1 MGMRPEIRHMGD
13 RGLLVELGTGI
24 DPAVNRRVQ
33 QLHQI
38 LARENLF
45 GVVET
50 VPAYSS
56 LLVVYD
62 PLRAA
67 PDALE
72 RQIRGLCHFQDID
85 LPEQPPSA
93 IEIPVVYGGES
104 GPDLDAVAAFHGRTR
119 EEIVRLHSG
128 TVYRV
133 YMIGFTPGFPYMG
146 ELPQALDTPR
156 RETPRTR
163 IPKGSVAIA
172 QRQTGIYPVVSPGG
186 WQIIGRTPVALFD
199 PRQDEPSLLGMG
211 DEVRFRPITAEE
223 ADQWPG

>member
-1 MGMRPEIRHMGD
+1 MRMPVEIRHLGD

-33 QLHQI
+33 RLHQI
-38 LARENLF
+38 IARENLH

-50 VPAYSS
+50 VPAYCS

-67 PDALE
+67 PGALAQ
-72 RQIRGLCHFQDID
+72 QIKGLCDFDD
-85 LPEQPPSA
+85 ADGSEA
-93 IEIPVVYGGES
+93 TRRMIEIPVVYGGEA
-104 GPDLDAVAAFHGRTR
+104 GPDLEDVAAYHDLTG
-119 EEIVRLHSG
+119 EDIIHLHSS

-156 RETPRTR
+156 RDTPRTH

-186 WQIIGRTPVALFD
+186 WQIIGRTPLELFD
-199 PRQDEPSLLGMG
+199 PLQDKPSLLGMG
-211 DEVRFRPITAEE
+211 DEVRFVPISAEE
-223 ADQWPG
+223 DSQ

>member
-1 MGMRPEIRHMGD
+1 
-13 RGLLVELGTGI
+13 LLVELGAGI

-33 QLHQI
+33 RLDQI
-38 LARENLF
+38 LSRENLY

-67 PDALE
+67 TDALAQ
-72 RQIRGLCHFQDID
+72 QIEALCDFDEAAD
-85 LPEQPPSA
+85 PEVLRPV
-93 IEIPVVYGGES
+93 IEIPVVYGGEA
-104 GPDLDAVAAFHGRTR
+104 GPDLGDVARYHGLTR
-119 EEIVRLHSG
+119 EDIIRLHSG
-128 TVYRV
+128 TAYRV

-186 WQIIGRTPVALFD
+186 WQIIGHTPLELFD
-199 PRQDEPSLLGMG
+199 PRQDKPSLLGMG
-211 DEVRFRPITAEE
+211 DEVRFVPVTAEE
-223 ADQWPG
+223 ASQWQR

>member
-1 MGMRPEIRHMGD
+1 MPLAIRHLGD
-13 RGLLVELGTGI
+13 RGLLVELGIGI

-33 QLHQI
+33 KLQQI
-38 LARENLF
+38 LSRENLC

-50 VPAYSS
+50 IPAYCS

-67 PDALE
+67 PRALA
-72 RQIRGLCHFQDID
+72 QAIIGLCDFDD
-85 LPEQPPSA
+85 AADAGAPRPV
-93 IEIPVVYGGES
+93 IEIPVVYGGNT
-104 GPDLDAVAAFHGRTR
+104 GPDLETVAACHGLTS
-119 EEIVRLHSG
+119 EEVVRLHSG
-128 TVYRV
+128 STYRV

-156 RETPRTR
+156 RETPRTH

-186 WQIIGRTPVALFD
+186 WQIIGHTPLELFD
-199 PRQDEPSLLGMG
+199 PLQDKPSLLGMG
-211 DEVRFRPITAEE
+211 DEVRFVPITAEE
-223 ADQWPG
+223 ACQWLR

>member
-1 MGMRPEIRHMGD
+1 MSVEIRHLGD
-13 RGLLVELGTGI
+13 RGLLVELGDGI

-33 QLHQI
+33 ELHQI
-38 LARENLF
+38 MTRENLC

-67 PDALE
+67 PAPLA
-72 RQIRGLCHFQDID
+72 RQIRRLCDFDD
-85 LPEQPPSA
+85 ALAPEAQRPV
-93 IEIPVVYGGES
+93 IEIPVVYGGKA
-104 GPDLDAVAAFHGRTR
+104 GPDLEDVAAYHNLTG
-119 EEIVRLHSG
+119 EEVIRLHSG
-128 TVYRV
+128 AVYRV

-186 WQIIGRTPVALFD
+186 WQIIGHTPLALFD
-199 PRQDEPSLLGMG
+199 PLQDQPSLLGMG
-211 DEVRFRPITAEE
+211 DEVRFVSVTAEE
-223 ADQWPG
+223 ASQWAR

>member
-1 MGMRPEIRHMGD
+1 MSVVIRQMGD

-33 QLHQI
+33 QLQQR
-38 LARENLF
+38 LQRENLG

-67 PDALE
+67 PEALK
-72 RQIRGLCHFQDID
+72 RRIRGLCRFEAATPGGTKRVFD
-85 LPEQPPSA
+85 
-93 IEIPVVYGGES
+93 IPVVYGGEE
-104 GPDLDAVAAFHGRTR
+104 GPDLQAVADYHGLAV
-119 EEIVRLHSG
+119 EDVVRLHSSS
-128 TVYRV
+128 VYRV
-133 YMIGFTPGFPYMG
+133 YMIGFTPGYPYMG
-146 ELPQALDTPR
+146 ELPEALNTPR
-156 RETPRTR
+156 RATPRTH

-186 WQIIGRTPVALFD
+186 WQIIGRTPVTLFD
-199 PRQDEPSLLGMG
+199 AQSATPSLLAMG
-211 DEVRFRPITAEE
+211 DQVRFVPVRPEE
-223 ADQWPG
+223 AEKWAG

>member
-1 MGMRPEIRHMGD
+1 MPVEIRHLGD

-24 DPAVNRRVQ
+24 APAVNRRVQ
-33 QLHQI
+33 RLHQI
-38 LARENLF
+38 MARENLY

-62 PLRAA
+62 PLRAV
-67 PDALE
+67 PGALAQ
-72 RQIRGLCHFQDID
+72 QIRGFCDFDNAD
-85 LPEQPPSA
+85 GPEAPHRM

-104 GPDLDAVAAFHGRTR
+104 GPDLEDVAAYHNLAG
-119 EEIVRLHSG
+119 EDIIRLHSSV
-128 TVYRV
+128 VYRV

-156 RETPRTR
+156 RETPRTH

-186 WQIIGRTPVALFD
+186 WQIIGRTPLELFD
-199 PRQDEPSLLGMG
+199 PLQDNPSLLGMG
-211 DEVRFRPITAEE
+211 DEVRFVPITVEE
-223 ADQWPG
+223 ASQWPQ

>member
-1 MGMRPEIRHMGD
+1 MPVEIRHLGD
-13 RGLLVELGTGI
+13 RGLLVELGDGI

-33 QLHQI
+33 RLHRI
-38 LARENLF
+38 MARENLC

-50 VPAYSS
+50 VPAYCS

-67 PDALE
+67 PDPLA
-72 RQIRGLCHFQDID
+72 RQIRRLCDFDDAVALEVQR
-85 LPEQPPSA
+85 PV
-93 IEIPVVYGGES
+93 IEIPVVYGGKA
-104 GPDLDAVAAFHGRTR
+104 GPDLEDVAAYHNLTG
-119 EEIVRLHSG
+119 EEVIRLHSG
-128 TVYRV
+128 AVYRV

-156 RETPRTR
+156 RETPRTH

-186 WQIIGRTPVALFD
+186 WQIIGYTPLELFD
-199 PRQDEPSLLGMG
+199 PLQDKPSLLEMG
-211 DEVRFRPITAEE
+211 DTVRFVSVTAEE
-223 ADQWPG
+223 ASRWPL

>member
-1 MGMRPEIRHMGD
+1 MPVKIRHLGD

-24 DPAVNRRVQ
+24 DPTVNRRVQ
-33 QLHQI
+33 RLHQI
-38 LARENLF
+38 MARENLH

-50 VPAYSS
+50 VPAYCS
-56 LLVVYD
+56 LLVIYD

-67 PDALE
+67 PGALAQ
-72 RQIRGLCHFQDID
+72 QIRGLCDFDD
-85 LPEQPPSA
+85 ADGPEA
-93 IEIPVVYGGES
+93 THRMIEIPVVYGGES
-104 GPDLDAVAAFHGRTR
+104 GPDLEDVAAYHDLAG
-119 EEIVRLHSG
+119 EDIIRLHSS

-156 RETPRTR
+156 RESPRTH

-186 WQIIGRTPVALFD
+186 WQIIGRTPLDLFD
-199 PRQDEPSLLGMG
+199 PLQANPSLLGMG
-211 DEVRFRPITAEE
+211 DEVRFVPITAEE
-223 ADQWPG
+223 ASQWPR

>member
-1 MGMRPEIRHMGD
+1 MPLAIQHLGD

-24 DPAVNRRVQ
+24 DPTVNRRVQ
-33 QLHQI
+33 KLQQI
-38 LARENLF
+38 LSHENLC

-62 PLRAA
+62 PLRAT
-67 PDALE
+67 PQALAQAIE
-72 RQIRGLCHFQDID
+72 GLCDFDD
-85 LPEQPPSA
+85 PADAETPRPV
-93 IEIPVVYGGES
+93 IEIPVVYGGDA
-104 GPDLDAVAAFHGRTR
+104 GPDLDAVAAFHGLTG

-128 TVYRV
+128 TTYRV

-156 RETPRTR
+156 RETPRTH

-186 WQIIGRTPVALFD
+186 WQIIGHTPLELFD
-199 PRQDEPSLLGMG
+199 PLQDNPSLLNMG
-211 DEVRFRPITAEE
+211 DEVRFVPITAEE
-223 ADQWPG
+223 ASPWPR

>member
-1 MGMRPEIRHMGD
+1 MRMPVEIRHLGD

-33 QLHQI
+33 RLHQI
-38 LARENLF
+38 IARENLH

-50 VPAYSS
+50 VPAYCS

-67 PDALE
+67 PGALAQ
-72 RQIRGLCHFQDID
+72 QIKGLCDFDD
-85 LPEQPPSA
+85 ADGSEA
-93 IEIPVVYGGES
+93 TRRMIEIPVVYGGEA
-104 GPDLDAVAAFHGRTR
+104 GPDLEDVAAYHDLTG
-119 EEIVRLHSG
+119 EDIIRLHSS

-156 RETPRTR
+156 RDTPRTH

-186 WQIIGRTPVALFD
+186 WQIIGRTPLELFD
-199 PRQDEPSLLGMG
+199 PLQDKPSLLGMG
-211 DEVRFRPITAEE
+211 DEVRFVPISAEE
-223 ADQWPG
+223 DSQ